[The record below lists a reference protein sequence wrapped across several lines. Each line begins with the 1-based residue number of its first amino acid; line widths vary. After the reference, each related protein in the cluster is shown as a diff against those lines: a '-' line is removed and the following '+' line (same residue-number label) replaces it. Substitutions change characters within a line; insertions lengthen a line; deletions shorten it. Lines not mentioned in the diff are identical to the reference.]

1 MELLWQQ
8 VMQQSLAEV
17 LAVICSLLYVH
28 LAAKQQL
35 WCWPFALAST
45 ALYTWIFWETS
56 LFFQSVLNAWYL
68 IMAVYGW
75 LNWRKVA
82 KTGKEQVQQWGVRQN
97 VLLSLSLLL
106 VSVLAFQVLSFVSPE
121 PIIFLDLAIAI
132 YSAFVTYMLAQK
144 VLENWLY
151 WSVLNSLT
159 AWLCYHQG
167 LLLTALLFAIY
178 VLFSIKGY
186 INWRNN
192 HQLVYQHSHQG

>member
-17 LAVICSLLYVH
+17 LAVVCSLLYVH
-28 LAAKQQL
+28 FAAKQQL

-82 KTGKEQVQQWGVRQN
+82 KTGEKLVQQWGLKQN
-97 VLLSLSLLL
+97 VVLSLSLLL
-106 VSVLAFQVLSFVSPE
+106 ATILAFQVLSFVSPE
-121 PIIFLDLAIAI
+121 PILFLDLAIAV

-151 WSVLNSLT
+151 WFVLNSLT
-159 AWLCYHQG
+159 AWLCYQQG

-178 VLFSIKGY
+178 VFFSIKGY
-186 INWRNN
+186 INWRSNQ
-192 HQLVYQHSHQG
+192 QLVYQHSH